1 MAKVLAAHAIP
12 EPAPAPHRPARP
24 ESRTAE
30 VARRF
35 WRSRK
40 AALGA
45 VLLAVMVGAALLS
58 PLVSPYPPT
67 RPSPEDVFAPPG
79 PRHWMGTDEIG
90 RDVFSRVLAGSR
102 ISLVAGLAAS
112 TLTLA
117 GGVVFGLLS
126 GYRGGWIDT
135 VVMRSVDVMLAVP
148 TLLFALAIAAAFGS
162 ALSNVVLAVGIASVP
177 RFTRFVRGCVISAR
191 QNVYVEAARAGG
203 CSEARVAVRHI
214 LPNIYGPALIL
225 GTLNVGVAI
234 LTAATLSFLGMGAQ
248 PPTPEWGLILAQGR
262 DYLQNAWWISTFPG
276 VAIALT
282 VLAVN
287 LFGDGLHDA
296 LDPRLRL

>member
-1 MAKVLAAHAIP
+1 MAEALAAPGMPGGAAATP
-12 EPAPAPHRPARP
+12 R
-24 ESRTAE
+24 SGMTQ

-35 WRSRK
+35 RRNRK
-40 AALGA
+40 AVLGA
-45 VLLAVMVGAALLS
+45 GLLGVVAAAALLA
-58 PLVSPYPPT
+58 PLVSPYSPT
-67 RPSPEDVFAPPG
+67 QPSPEEVFAAPAS
-79 PRHWMGTDEIG
+79 RHWMGTDEIG
-90 RDVFSRVLAGSR
+90 RDLFSRVLAGAR
-102 ISLVAGLAAS
+102 ISLAVGLAAS
-112 TLTLA
+112 ALTLA
-117 GGVVFGLLS
+117 GGVVFGLIS
-126 GYRGGWIDT
+126 GYRGGWADT
-135 VVMRSVDVMLAVP
+135 VIMRGVDVMLAVP
-148 TLLFALAIAAAFGS
+148 TLLFALAIAAALGS
-162 ALSNVVLAVGIASVP
+162 ALSNVVLAVGVASIP
-177 RFTRFVRGCVISAR
+177 RFTRFVRGCVLSAR
-191 QNVYVEAARAGG
+191 ENVYVEAARAGG

-287 LFGDGLHDA
+287 LVGDGLHDA

>member
-1 MAKVLAAHAIP
+1 MAKVLAA
-12 EPAPAPHRPARP
+12 PAMPGPGAVTP
-24 ESRTAE
+24 SRTAGLT
-30 VARRF
+30 RRF

-45 VLLAVMVGAALLS
+45 VLLAVMAGAALLS
-58 PLVSPYPPT
+58 PVASPYPPT

-90 RDVFSRVLAGSR
+90 RDVFSRVLAGAR
-102 ISLVAGLAAS
+102 ISLAAGLAAS

-117 GGVVFGLLS
+117 GGVVLGLVS
-126 GYRGGWIDT
+126 GYRGGWVDT

-148 TLLFALAIAAAFGS
+148 TLLFALAIAAALGS

-177 RFTRFVRGCVISAR
+177 RFTRFVRGCVLAAR
-191 QNVYVEAARAGG
+191 ENVYVEAARAGG

-287 LFGDGLHDA
+287 LVGDGLHDA

>member
-1 MAKVLAAHAIP
+1 MLAAQAVRG
-12 EPAPAPHRPARP
+12 PAAATP
-24 ESRTAE
+24 SRVAE
-30 VARRF
+30 ITRRL
-35 WRSRK
+35 WRNRK
-40 AALGA
+40 AVLGA

-58 PLVSPYPPT
+58 PLASPYPPT
-67 RPSPEDVFAPPG
+67 RPSPEDVFAPPE

-90 RDVFSRVLAGSR
+90 RDVFSRVLAGAR
-102 ISLVAGLAAS
+102 ISLAVGLAAS

-117 GGVVFGLLS
+117 GGVVFGLVS
-126 GYRGGWIDT
+126 GYRGGWTDT
-135 VVMRSVDVMLAVP
+135 VIMRGVDVMLAVP
-148 TLLFALAIAAAFGS
+148 TLLFALAIAAALGS
-162 ALSNVVLAVGIASVP
+162 ALSNVVLAVGIASIP
-177 RFTRFVRGCVISAR
+177 RFTRFVRGCVLSAR
-191 QNVYVEAARAGG
+191 ENVYVEAARAGG

-262 DYLQNAWWISTFPG
+262 DYLQNAWWITTFPG

>member
-1 MAKVLAAHAIP
+1 MAEVLTAGA
-12 EPAPAPHRPARP
+12 APHAG
-24 ESRTAE
+24 TAPPGRAVE
-30 VARRF
+30 VTRRF
-35 WRSRK
+35 WRNRK

-45 VLLAVMVGAALLS
+45 VLLGVMAAAAVLS
-58 PLVSPYPPT
+58 PLVSPYPPM
-67 RPSPEDVFAPPG
+67 RPAPEDVFAPPG
-79 PRHWMGTDEIG
+79 PRHWLGTDEIG
-90 RDVFSRVLAGSR
+90 RDVFSRVLAGAR
-102 ISLVAGLAAS
+102 ISLSVGMTASAMTLAA
-112 TLTLA
+112 
-117 GGVVFGLLS
+117 GVVFGLLS
-126 GYRGGWIDT
+126 GYRGGWTDT
-135 VVMRSVDVMLAVP
+135 VIMRSVDVMLAVP
-148 TLLFALAIAAAFGS
+148 TLLFALAIAAALGS
-162 ALSNVVLAVGIASVP
+162 ALSNVVLAVGIAGVP

-191 QNVYVEAARAGG
+191 ENVYVEAARAGG

-262 DYLQNAWWISTFPG
+262 DNLQNAWWISTFPG
-276 VAIALT
+276 VAIAMT

-296 LDPRLRL
+296 LDPRLHL

>member
-1 MAKVLAAHAIP
+1 
-12 EPAPAPHRPARP
+12 
-24 ESRTAE
+24 
-30 VARRF
+30 
-35 WRSRK
+35 
-40 AALGA
+40 
-45 VLLAVMVGAALLS
+45 
-58 PLVSPYPPT
+58 
-67 RPSPEDVFAPPG
+67 
-79 PRHWMGTDEIG
+79 MGTDEIG

-112 TLTLA
+112 ALTLTA
-117 GGVVFGLLS
+117 GVAFGLLS
-126 GYRGGWIDT
+126 GYRGGWVDT
-135 VVMRSVDVMLAVP
+135 AVMRSVDVMLAVP
-148 TLLFALAIAAAFGS
+148 TLLFALAIAAALGS

-191 QNVYVEAARAGG
+191 ENVYVEAARAGG

>member
-1 MAKVLAAHAIP
+1 MAETLAASGMPGGAAA
-12 EPAPAPHRPARP
+12 APP
-24 ESRTAE
+24 SRTAQ

-35 WRSRK
+35 RRNRK
-40 AALGA
+40 AVLGALLLGA
-45 VLLAVMVGAALLS
+45 VAAAALLT
-58 PLVSPYPPT
+58 PLVSPYSPT
-67 RPSPEDVFAPPG
+67 APSPEEVFAAPG

-90 RDVFSRVLAGSR
+90 RDLFSRVLAGAR
-102 ISLVAGLAAS
+102 ISFAVGLAAS
-112 TLTLA
+112 ALTLA
-117 GGVVFGLLS
+117 GGVVFGLVS
-126 GYRGGWIDT
+126 GYRGGWVDAVT
-135 VVMRSVDVMLAVP
+135 MRGVDVMLAVP
-148 TLLFALAIAAAFGS
+148 TLLFALAIAAALGS
-162 ALSNVVLAVGIASVP
+162 ALSNVVLAVGVASIP
-177 RFTRFVRGCVISAR
+177 RFTRFVRGCVLSAR
-191 QNVYVEAARAGG
+191 ENVYVEAARAGG

-287 LFGDGLHDA
+287 LVGDGLHDA

>member
-1 MAKVLAAHAIP
+1 MARVLAARDAQ
-12 EPAPAPHRPARP
+12 APSPGAAR
-24 ESRTAE
+24 SRSRAGD

-35 WRSRK
+35 RRNRK
-40 AALGA
+40 AVFGA
-45 VLLAVMVGAALLS
+45 ALLALMAAAALLS
-58 PLVSPYPPT
+58 PVVSPYSPT
-67 RPSPEDVFAPPG
+67 QPSPEDVFAPPG
-79 PRHWMGTDEIG
+79 ARHWMGTDEIG
-90 RDVFSRVLAGSR
+90 RDLLSRVLAGAR
-102 ISLVAGLAAS
+102 ISLAVGLAAS
-112 TLTLA
+112 TLTLT

-126 GYRGGWIDT
+126 GYRGGWVDT
-135 VVMRSVDVMLAVP
+135 VIMRSVDVMLAVP
-148 TLLFALAIAAAFGS
+148 TLLFALAIAAALGS

-177 RFTRFVRGCVISAR
+177 RFTRFVRGCVLSAR
-191 QNVYVEAARAGG
+191 ENVYVEAARAGG